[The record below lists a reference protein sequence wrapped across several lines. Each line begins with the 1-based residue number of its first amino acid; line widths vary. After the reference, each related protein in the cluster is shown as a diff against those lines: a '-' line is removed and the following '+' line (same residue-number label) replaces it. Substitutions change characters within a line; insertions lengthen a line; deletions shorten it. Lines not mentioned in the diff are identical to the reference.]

1 MTSTTRNILIGLA
14 LGVATG
20 LFLGEKAG
28 GFQIVAEAYL
38 RLLQMT
44 VLPYVMVSLIEGI
57 GSLDGAR
64 ARRLFVR
71 VGTLSLVL
79 WALALGAVMLMPLA
93 FPEVESAS
101 FFSTTLVENRPPLDF
116 VALYIPSNPFHSLAN
131 NIVPAVVLFSIFLG
145 VALIGLERKQALL
158 ENLLLI
164 ERGLKRANQ
173 FAVSLTPIGLFAI
186 AAQMVGTVDAAQ
198 FDRVR
203 VYLIAYAAMSLLLSL
218 WVLPGLVA
226 CLTPI
231 PVHQILNKTR
241 DALITAFTTGELFIV
256 LPILIDRSK
265 ELLITHGLPEPEE
278 GSPPEVI
285 VPAFYNFPH
294 AAKLLSLSFVLF
306 AAWYSQT
313 VLSITDYPVL
323 VLAGIVSLFGSINV
337 ALPFLLD
344 LGKIP
349 ADTFQLFLTTGVI
362 NARFGTLTSA
372 MYMVTLALAGSY
384 ALVGSLRF
392 SAARILRYALVTI
405 GLTVAILAATGVLLR
420 TLGAGTY
427 DKDRVVEQMKLLR
440 PPTVRA
446 TVLRELPSRP
456 LPLPREGSSVL
467 EAMRAR
473 GRIRVG
479 YVDGAMPYSYF
490 NGRGELVGFDVE
502 MAYTLAGELGLEI
515 EFVPVPRE
523 RLADVI
529 DDGIFEVFMAG
540 ISVTTGRASAM
551 VFSPPYIDETLS
563 FVVPDHR
570 RADFSS
576 AEWVRTTPG
585 LRVAVPNLPYLE
597 EIIHR
602 EFPRAEIVPVSV
614 DRIVDFFTGRM
625 ERIDALV
632 FPAER
637 GSYFTLLYPAFSVA
651 VPHPLTIRFPLAY
664 PVAGRD
670 LELARFLGIWIDLQR
685 KNGTI
690 QALYD
695 HWILGRDATPKQPR
709 WSVIRD
715 VLHWV
720 K

>member
-20 LFLGEKAG
+20 LFFGEKAG
-28 GFQIVAEAYL
+28 VLQLVAEGYL

-64 ARRLFVR
+64 ARHLFVR

-79 WALALGAVMLMPLA
+79 WALALGAVMLMPLV
-93 FPEVESAS
+93 FPEIESAS
-101 FFSTTLVENRPPLDF
+101 FFSTTLVEARPPLDF

-131 NIVPAVVLFSIFLG
+131 NIVPAVVLFSVFLG
-145 VALIGLERKQALL
+145 VALIGIERKQDLL
-158 ENLLLI
+158 ENLMLI

-173 FAVSLTPIGLFAI
+173 FAVGLTPIGLFAI
-186 AAQMVGTVDAAQ
+186 AAHIVGTVDAAQ
-198 FDRVR
+198 FAQVR
-203 VYLIAYAAMSLLLSL
+203 VYLISYGVMALLLSL

-231 PVHQILNKTR
+231 PAREILKKTR
-241 DALITAFTTGELFIV
+241 DGLITAFMTGELFIV
-256 LPILIDRSK
+256 LPMLIDRSK
-265 ELLITHGLPEPEE
+265 ELLIAHGLPESQE
-278 GSPPEVI
+278 GSPPDVI

-313 VLSITDYPVL
+313 VLSLTDYSVL
-323 VLAGIVSLFGSINV
+323 VLAGIFSLFGSINV

-344 LGKIP
+344 VVKIP

-384 ALVGSLRF
+384 ALAGNLRL
-392 SAARILRYALVTI
+392 SPGRILRYALVTA
-405 GLTVAILAATGVLLR
+405 GLTVVTLAMTGGLLR
-420 TLGAGTY
+420 ALGSGTY
-427 DKDRVVEQMKLLR
+427 DKDRLVEEMKLLR

-446 TVLRELPSRP
+446 SVLRQLPSEP
-456 LPLPREGSSVL
+456 LPKDGASVL
-467 EAMRAR
+467 DAIRAR

-479 YVDGAMPYSYF
+479 YVDGALPYSYL
-490 NGRGELVGFDVE
+490 NSRGELVGFDVE

-523 RLADVI
+523 RLAEVINAGLCDVVMG
-529 DDGIFEVFMAG
+529 GIA
-540 ISVTTGRASAM
+540 VTTGRASEM
-551 VFSPPYIDETLS
+551 VFSPPYVDETLS
-563 FVVPDHR
+563 FAVPDHR

-576 AEWVRTTPG
+576 AEWIRATPG

-602 EFPRAEIVPVSV
+602 EFPRVEIVPVSV
-614 DRIVDFFTGRM
+614 DRAVDFFTGRM

-651 VPHPLTIRFPLAY
+651 VPHPLAIRFPLAY
-664 PVAGRD
+664 PVARRD
-670 LELARFLGIWIDLQR
+670 LEFARFLGIWIDLQR
-685 KNGTI
+685 KNGTV

-695 HWILGRDATPKQPR
+695 HWILGRDAQPKQPR
-709 WSVIRD
+709 WSVIRN